1 LKSVNLTLLPTPLI
15 AFAYILAASSLYF
28 SLFAPVITIFPFL
41 KISAVV
47 LAGSLNLIINA
58 ANLFGLY

>member
-1 LKSVNLTLLPTPLI
+1 LPTPLI
-15 AFAYILAASSLYF
+15 AFAYIFAASSLYF

-41 KISAVV
+41 KINAVV
-47 LAGSLNLIINA
+47 LAGSLNLIISA